1 MKKHFIIALF
11 YSFLTL
17 GLFFSIQSLFAW
29 TNPTLS
35 PPLTNIS
42 PAINEGT
49 TTQVKDGSLGITGN
63 LTAPILYD
71 SNNTGY
77 YVDPAGI
84 SNMYQIRGAGPIA
97 SFGPG
102 STSASRG
109 LTWDSGGSTS
119 WDLLT
124 LENDN
129 GTQFIIQGDGDVHAK
144 KIYDKDNTEYYI
156 DPAGTS
162 VLNSTTLNGKIN
174 SAGAE
179 STYGSLT
186 INGTKNGWAGINFKS
201 GSTNYGTL
209 MVHPDY
215 QGFYNNGDS
224 GWDWYWANGVLS
236 AGSVPWA
243 RITGAPSIP
252 SCSNLQYITN
262 RHGNTGP
269 CSTWCSTLG
278 LTCVIGHNAGTWG
291 SATVSCASWAPVCI
305 CRE

>member
-71 SNNTGY
+71 SNNTG
-77 YVDPAGI
+77 
-84 SNMYQIRGAGPIA
+84 
-97 SFGPG
+97 
-102 STSASRG
+102 
-109 LTWDSGGSTS
+109 
-119 WDLLT
+119 
-124 LENDN
+124 
-129 GTQFIIQGDGDVHAK
+129 
-144 KIYDKDNTEYYI
+144 YYI

-243 RITGAPSIP
+243 RITGAPSTQ
-252 SCSNLQYITN
+252 S
-262 RHGNTGP
+262 
-269 CSTWCSTLG
+269 
-278 LTCVIGHNAGTWG
+278 
-291 SATVSCASWAPVCI
+291 VSCNWVGWQMPVPTSECSITSYWHEGRPCNGCPNCSDYNCVANSWSALNFYCSSGIISQVNTQSTTYYTCKYVPFVGF
-305 CRE
+305 